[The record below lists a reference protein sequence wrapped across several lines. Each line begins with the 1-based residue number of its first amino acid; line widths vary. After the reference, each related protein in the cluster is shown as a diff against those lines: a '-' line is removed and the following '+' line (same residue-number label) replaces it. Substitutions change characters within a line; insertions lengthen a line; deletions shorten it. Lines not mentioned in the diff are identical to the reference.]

1 MARHRVPDLAAVLG
15 TLTAESL
22 SLVATS
28 DEHEHPNV
36 AAVSWLRGAP
46 PDHLDLL
53 VGWRSRLVKNILRV
67 PAVTVVVFQE
77 SVLTLQGRAH
87 VEERLAQ
94 GLPIPLSLVRVE
106 VEAVYDS
113 MFTGGQLTASPHYV
127 KDYPAKLRH
136 LDDQVAAY
144 LAEHQLTGMTAV
156 GADRRA

>member
-22 SLVATS
+22 SLVATA
-28 DEHEHPNV
+28 DEYGHPNV

-53 VGWRSRLVKNILRV
+53 VGWRSRLVRNIQRV

-77 SVLTLQGRAH
+77 SVLTLQGRGH

-113 MFTGGQLTASPHYV
+113 MFTGGQLTSSPRYV

-144 LAEHQLTGMTAV
+144 LTEHQLTAV
-156 GADRRA
+156 GADGHA